1 MVSLNLTI
9 VVELAL
15 FLIFYGVSRRIIFA
29 PLHRLMIERQAR
41 IRHEQDLAQKDQIEA
56 DRLQELQAE
65 RLAVA
70 QQEGAQRL
78 REARFTAYRQNRIEA
93 DERRQNADTEVAAFH
108 VHIQAHI
115 EHERE
120 RYAQVLPDLVEAM
133 DRQVNVE
140 GSLM

>member
-15 FLIFYGVSRRIIFA
+15 FLIFYGVSRRFIFA
-29 PLHRLMIERQAR
+29 PLHRLTIERQAR
-41 IRHEQDLAQKDQIEA
+41 IRREQDLAQKDQIEA
-56 DRLQELQAE
+56 DRLQQLQAD
-65 RLAVA
+65 RLVA
-70 QQEGAQRL
+70 TQQQGAQRL
-78 REARFTAYRQNRIEA
+78 REARFNAYRQNRIEA

>member
-15 FLIFYGVSRRIIFA
+15 FLIFYGVSRRLIFA
-29 PLHRLMIERQAR
+29 PLHRLMLERQAK
-41 IRHEQDLAQKDQIEA
+41 IRHEEDLAQIDQIEA
-56 DRLQELQAE
+56 DRLQQLQAD
-65 RLAVA
+65 RLDAT
-70 QQEGAQRL
+70 QRQGAQRL
-78 REARFTAYRQNRIEA
+78 REARFNAYRQNRIDA
-93 DERRQNADTEVAAFH
+93 DERQRNADVEVSAFYAR
-108 VHIQAHI
+108 IQAQV

-120 RYAQVLPDLVEAM
+120 RYPQVLPDLVQAM